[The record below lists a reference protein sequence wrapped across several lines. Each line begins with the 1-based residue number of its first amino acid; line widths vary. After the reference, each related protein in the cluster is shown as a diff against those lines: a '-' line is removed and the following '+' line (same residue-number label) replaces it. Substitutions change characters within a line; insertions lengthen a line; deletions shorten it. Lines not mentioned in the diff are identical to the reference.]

1 MAVINAG
8 DVIAGKYRVERVLG
22 EGGMG
27 FVVAATHLTL
37 EIPVAIKFIRDGALG
52 TREASVRFLRE
63 AQAAVQIRNPHVA
76 HVYDVGA
83 LETGE
88 PFMVMEYLEG
98 CDLSDLYKQ
107 RGALPPAEAC
117 EYVLQAC
124 DALGEAHSLGIIHR
138 DVKLGNLF
146 LTRGAAGVPIV
157 KVLDFGLSKANPF
170 GGGETGVT
178 MSAAVL
184 GSPRFMSPEQLQD
197 PRTVD
202 GRTDIWALGVILY
215 TLLAGRPAFDAET
228 VGKLFAKVMGESP
241 PPLRELNPTLDP
253 GLVAIVDRCLQKS
266 LDARMPNV
274 AELAAGLVPYCM
286 NTAHAQ
292 TTAARLAS
300 LQPSPP
306 SAAGAGATRHP
317 TPTVPPASGRSTSL
331 ELGGPWAGA
340 APQPPPPEGSSR
352 LWLGLGVALA
362 VIGVAGG
369 AFYVSRNQVPT
380 GHAEVV
386 PVPAE
391 PPALPTVEPPTAPAV
406 VGAGVGKVASK
417 SVVPAAPTVASPV
430 VATGPTPAAAPRPTQ
445 GPKPAATPTTPTGPA
460 PTAPTAAP
468 KPKPA
473 SPDIPTTRD

>member
-124 DALGEAHSLGIIHR
+124 DALGEAHALGIIHR

-202 GRTDIWALGVILY
+202 GRTDIWSLGVILY
-215 TLLAGRPAFDAET
+215 TLLSGRPAFDAET

-241 PPLRELNPTLDP
+241 RPLRELNPTLDP

-266 LDARMPNV
+266 VDARMPNV
-274 AELAAGLVPYCM
+274 AELAAALVPYCM

-292 TTAARLAS
+292 TTAGRLAT
-300 LQPSPP
+300 LLPGAP
-306 SAAGAGATRHP
+306 SATGAASTRQP

-340 APQPPPPEGSSR
+340 APQAPPQEGSSR

-362 VIGVAGG
+362 VVGVAGG
-369 AFYVSRNQVPT
+369 ALYVSRDQVPT
-380 GHAEVV
+380 GHADVV
-386 PVPAE
+386 PVPVE

-406 VGAGVGKVASK
+406 VGAGIGKGVTAKPLVATPST
-417 SVVPAAPTVASPV
+417 AASPTTV
-430 VATGPTPAAAPRPTQ
+430 VATGPTAAP
-445 GPKPAATPTTPTGPA
+445 ATPARA
-460 PTAPTAAP
+460 PRRCCSAW
-468 KPKPA
+468 A
-473 SPDIPTTRD
+473 SRARSSTHR

>member
-63 AQAAVQIRNPHVA
+63 AQAAVQVRNPHVA

-124 DALGEAHSLGIIHR
+124 DALGEAHALGIIHR

-202 GRTDIWALGVILY
+202 GRTDIWSLGVILY
-215 TLLAGRPAFDAET
+215 TLLSGRPAFDAET

-241 PPLRELNPTLDP
+241 RPLLELNPTLDP

-266 LDARMPNV
+266 IDARMPNV
-274 AELAAGLVPYCM
+274 AELAVALVPYCM

-292 TTAARLAS
+292 STAARLTTLLPSTPGAS
-300 LQPSPP
+300 S
-306 SAAGAGATRHP
+306 TRSSRP
-317 TPTVPPASGRSTSL
+317 TLPPASGRSTSL

-340 APQPPPPEGSSR
+340 ATQPPAKEGSSR
-352 LWLGLGVALA
+352 LWLGLGIAVA
-362 VIGVAGG
+362 VVGVAGG
-369 AFYVSRNQVPT
+369 ALYVSRSEVPT
-380 GHAEVV
+380 GRAEVV
-386 PVPAE
+386 AVPVEA
-391 PPALPTVEPPTAPAV
+391 PALPPVEPPPAPAI
-406 VGAGVGKVASK
+406 VGAGVGKGITAK
-417 SVVPAAPTVASPV
+417 AVPTSSGTAPAPPRT
-430 VATGPTPAAAPRPTQ
+430 TPP
-445 GPKPAATPTTPTGPA
+445 PKPASPPGAATSMPTST
-460 PTAPTAAP
+460 PTAPAP
-468 KPKPA
+468 KPKPPT